1 MSGLYFIFPTLVI
14 IAASFL
20 VVKAATIALMMTGM
34 DPKRARFQALSAF
47 TGTGFTTREAELVIT
62 HPQRR
67 HIIMI
72 LMILGNAGLVAVI
85 ATLLASFVKTKV
97 YGLPI
102 HVLLM
107 GAGIYLIY
115 RLATHKKLIRRW
127 DKWIEDKLVRTKYIE
142 DKPVDELLQLTEGYG
157 VAEARVIEKSALMGK
172 TLQGLSLSA
181 KDILV
186 LSIGR
191 QGQWIPTPKGKEVIQ
206 KEDSLIMYGKLENI
220 KQLFQ

>member
-14 IAASFL
+14 IGASFL
-20 VVKAATIALMMTGM
+20 VIKAATIALMMTGM

-67 HIIMI
+67 RIIMI
-72 LMILGNAGLVAVI
+72 LMILGNAGLVTVI
-85 ATLLASFVKTKV
+85 ATILASFVKTKV
-97 YGLPI
+97 YNLPI
-102 HVLLM
+102 NVLLM

-127 DKWIEDKLVRTKYIE
+127 DKWVEDRLVRSKYIE

-157 VAEARVIEKSALMGK
+157 VAEARVTEKSALMGK
-172 TLQGLSLSA
+172 RLQELSLSA

-191 QGQWIPTPKGKEVIQ
+191 QGQWIPTPKAQEVIQ

-220 KQLFQ
+220 KQLFS